1 MRADSPAR
9 CLQAVAEVQ
18 ASDVDRS
25 VSAARNSFDHGP
37 WPPTLGQGLSGSKP
51 AVGGDFGTVEVTR
64 VVAQQERDNTCD
76 VVGLGNH
83 A

>member
-18 ASDVDRS
+18 ATDVDRS
-25 VSAARNSFDHGP
+25 VAAVRNIFELGP
-37 WPPTLGQGLSGSKP
+37 WPPTLGQGRSGSKP
-51 AVGGDFGTVEVTR
+51 AVGGDLGTVDVTR
-64 VVAQQERDNTCD
+64 VVAEQERDNTCD